1 MLTTTFTNLKMIE
14 TIKTYKIEFT
24 EEQLRELFNI
34 LDRNINDLR
43 GTELNPIYYDIKNIF
58 NIPTIR

>member
-1 MLTTTFTNLKMIE
+1 MKMTIE

>member
-1 MLTTTFTNLKMIE
+1 MTIE
-14 TIKTYKIEFT
+14 IERTYKITFT
-24 EEQLRELFNI
+24 EEQLRQLYNI